1 MGIVEGKVAI
11 VTGGTRGIGFTIVR
25 EFLKNGAKVALAGS
39 RQETVDAALAKLAEE
54 GFTDNVM
61 GIAPALTDPDSVA
74 AAFASVVDRFGRL
87 DVLCNNAGVSSRT
100 PLVDYTLEEFNK
112 VMSINVTAVFV
123 CTQAAARIM
132 IEQGEGGAI
141 VNTSSMVGKYGQPS
155 GFAYPTSKFAVNG
168 LTLSLAR
175 ELAKHK
181 IRVNAVAPG
190 VTLLPGTILRGHT
203 AVDRDSEIGPNSM
216 LRDCRIGQRT
226 TVNASQLNDSTVGS
240 DTTVGPFTYVRP
252 GCTIGDHCR
261 VGDFVEVKNSVIGD
275 GTKISHLTYV
285 GDSDVGKNVNFGCGT
300 VTVNFD
306 GHAKYRTVIGDDCFI
321 GCNSTLIAPVE
332 IGAGSYVAAGSTI
345 TDPVPD
351 DALAFGVLSS
361 ALAEN
366 FIGASQPMRII
377 LSVPGARKYS
387 LIQWLEFPTL
397 DAEEPEPRTVYIM
410 DSAPIGR
417 TLGVG
422 LVHTCLPLP
431 ALGEVPAAAPEEEGP
446 LQPGS
451 PQDDIVG
458 VL

>member
-190 VTLLPGTILRGHT
+190 VTHTDMVDALPDSVIKPLIESIPLGRMGEPEDIACACLYLASDMSSYVSGACFPST
-203 AVDRDSEIGPNSM
+203 A
-216 LRDCRIGQRT
+216 
-226 TVNASQLNDSTVGS
+226 
-240 DTTVGPFTYVRP
+240 
-252 GCTIGDHCR
+252 CR
-261 VGDFVEVKNSVIGD
+261 VRKHFAEP
-275 GTKISHLTYV
+275 
-285 GDSDVGKNVNFGCGT
+285 
-300 VTVNFD
+300 
-306 GHAKYRTVIGDDCFI
+306 YRT
-321 GCNSTLIAPVE
+321 
-332 IGAGSYVAAGSTI
+332 AAVLQRVGGRFHASA
-345 TDPVPD
+345 VPSIRTSNT
-351 DALAFGVLSS
+351 ARFTPR
-361 ALAEN
+361 
-366 FIGASQPMRII
+366 GASRRSGQLRCH
-377 LSVPGARKYS
+377 LLKV
-387 LIQWLEFPTL
+387 
-397 DAEEPEPRTVYIM
+397 
-410 DSAPIGR
+410 GR
-417 TLGVG
+417 
-422 LVHTCLPLP
+422 
-431 ALGEVPAAAPEEEGP
+431 
-446 LQPGS
+446 S
-451 PQDDIVG
+451 S
-458 VL
+458 

>member
-61 GIAPALTDPDSVA
+61 GIAPSLTDPDSVA

-132 IEQGEGGAI
+132 IE
-141 VNTSSMVGKYGQPS
+141 YGQPS

-190 VTLLPGTILRGHT
+190 VTHTDMVDALP
-203 AVDRDSEIGPNSM
+203 D
-216 LRDCRIGQRT
+216 
-226 TVNASQLNDSTVGS
+226 
-240 DTTVGPFTYVRP
+240 
-252 GCTIGDHCR
+252 
-261 VGDFVEVKNSVIGD
+261 SVIKPLIESIPLGRMGEPED
-275 GTKISHLTYV
+275 IACACLYLA
-285 GDSDVGKNVNFGCGT
+285 SDM
-300 VTVNFD
+300 
-306 GHAKYRTVIGDDCFI
+306 
-321 GCNSTLIAPVE
+321 S
-332 IGAGSYVAAGSTI
+332 SYVSGAVL
-345 TDPVPD
+345 PVD
-351 DALAFGVLSS
+351 GLSR
-361 ALAEN
+361 
-366 FIGASQPMRII
+366 P
-377 LSVPGARKYS
+377 
-387 LIQWLEFPTL
+387 
-397 DAEEPEPRTVYIM
+397 
-410 DSAPIGR
+410 
-417 TLGVG
+417 
-422 LVHTCLPLP
+422 
-431 ALGEVPAAAPEEEGP
+431 
-446 LQPGS
+446 
-451 PQDDIVG
+451 
-458 VL
+458 